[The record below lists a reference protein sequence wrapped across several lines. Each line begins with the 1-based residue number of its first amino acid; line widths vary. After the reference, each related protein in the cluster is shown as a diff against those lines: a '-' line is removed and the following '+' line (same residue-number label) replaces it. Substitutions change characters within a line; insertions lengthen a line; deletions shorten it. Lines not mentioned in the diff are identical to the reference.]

1 MRKNGQARKYL
12 KETRQQY
19 QSIDS
24 SRNVYAS
31 IREAN
36 RLLRK
41 IKAIENGVSW
51 NENPTGWA
59 WIRLK
64 LMELMEHVGFELLLM
79 LRKVMFGLAVLVGW
93 ILVLGVVIIWL
104 RGFK

>member
-1 MRKNGQARKYL
+1 VRKSGEARKYL

-19 QSIDS
+19 QSIYS
-24 SRNVYAS
+24 TGNVYAS

-41 IKAIENGVSW
+41 VKALENGVSW

-64 LMELMEHVGFELLLM
+64 LMELMEYVGFELLIM
-79 LRKVMFGLAVLVGW
+79 LKKVMFGLAVLVGW
-93 ILVLGVVIIWL
+93 ILVLGVVIVWL